1 MQQQHWATS
10 CARGRTA
17 AICALRPVNATL
29 HDDMIYEMKNVQNQ
43 RAWRIKN
50 ATEKI
55 WKKKKENLQSVG
67 QYCLELTIYAEGTKC
82 GLKQLRRTTLR
93 CWFTRHFLGCC
104 ARRALAGS
112 LSCGGHC
119 PESAA
124 TKAHTAP
131 TREQRWMALSVPGLL
146 NAATQKN
153 TGAENEDTK
162 GAMTM
167 MCVERGRRAGRREGV
182 CPLVQERLL

>member
-10 CARGRTA
+10 CAFGRTA

-29 HDDMIYEMKNVQNQ
+29 HDDMIYEMKNEQNQ

-55 WKKKKENLQSVG
+55 WKKKKKKENLQSVG

-93 CWFTRHFLGCC
+93 CWGTSSGVVR
-104 ARRALAGS
+104 
-112 LSCGGHC
+112 GGHWPVHC
-119 PESAA
+119 RAVA
-124 TKAHTAP
+124 TAP
-131 TREQRWMALSVPGLL
+131 RVRQRKHTQHRHVNNGGWHCLSQ
-146 NAATQKN
+146 A
-153 TGAENEDTK
+153 
-162 GAMTM
+162 
-167 MCVERGRRAGRREGV
+167 C
-182 CPLVQERLL
+182 

>member
-1 MQQQHWATS
+1 MQLKRS
-10 CARGRTA
+10 G
-17 AICALRPVNATL
+17 
-29 HDDMIYEMKNVQNQ
+29 
-43 RAWRIKN
+43 
-50 ATEKI
+50 
-55 WKKKKENLQSVG
+55 KKKKKRKPAKCRPILPRAYDIRRGHKVWAQA
-67 QYCLELTIYAEGTKC
+67 AEEDNTEM
-82 GLKQLRRTTLR
+82 LVHT
-93 CWFTRHFLGCC
+93 
-104 ARRALAGS
+104 ALPPVLCEEGIAGS